1 MSPDNGSSRSRR
13 GVWSHWVPL
22 AVTLTVATVGVA
34 AWVWSQRKD
43 EDEDEH
49 EAGLDYDA
57 EYSGE
62 HKKEASKDLTPS
74 DQPPRPDEQ
83 THGVESM
90 EDDALATGWSSRVLR
105 RTPSPQQFFDST
117 GKTVAAGVAA
127 AGAVMGKALA
137 SIREEDKY
145 EQGNPWSEE
154 ADARDERAP
163 PASAPATAPA
173 TAPAPAS
180 ASPSAVGGGKKR
192 KTVAIVVSA
201 DSQGSYG
208 DEDGFHEHAVSTPPE
223 LRECLHANWDNQSI
237 LTHIPRH
244 TDFSKIKLFV
254 LIYAPGVK
262 DTPTD
267 TATSNLPPPSL
278 SSSFS
283 NIGHDQVTPGE
294 EPKNPLY
301 VQQTKPRNTCSLIAR
316 SSFSPAFNAV
326 YSEALGL
333 VEKETMVLPF
343 TTHNGHVHILRH
355 LQPEVIYLQ
364 ESLSGDDGS
373 IITSLQTWLR
383 HDVILVVGA
392 DGGSGGL
399 ADSESEAERAGKTE
413 VWWQRPERVGRGRGI
428 IVVDGMRV
436 NDDWARRVQGQ
447 E

>member
-1 MSPDNGSSRSRR
+1 MSPDHGSSRSRR

-43 EDEDEH
+43 EDEEAEH
-49 EAGLDYDA
+49 VSGLDYANVDYGA
-57 EYSGE
+57 DNRAQGSRDIGPE
-62 HKKEASKDLTPS
+62 K
-74 DQPPRPDEQ
+74 PPRPDGQSQGIAPGEEEVA
-83 THGVESM
+83 GS
-90 EDDALATGWSSRVLR
+90 GWGFRGALR

-127 AGAVMGKALA
+127 ASAAMGKALA
-137 SIREEDKY
+137 SIREEDKSPY
-145 EQGNPWSEE
+145 SGESNPWSEE
-154 ADARDERAP
+154 ADAKQEQERQP
-163 PASAPATAPA
+163 
-173 TAPAPAS
+173 PAPAS
-180 ASPSAVGGGKKR
+180 PSAISGGKKH

-201 DSQGSYG
+201 DAQSSFE
-208 DEDGFHEHAVSTPPE
+208 DEDGFHEHA
-223 LRECLHANWDNQSI
+223 SI
-237 LTHIPRH
+237 LSHIPRH
-244 TDFSKIKLFV
+244 NDFSQIKLFV
-254 LIYAPGVK
+254 LIYAPALK
-262 DTPTD
+262 DTTTD

-294 EPKNPLY
+294 ESKNPL
-301 VQQTKPRNTCSLIAR
+301 A
-316 SSFSPAFNAV
+316 SSSPLFNSV

-343 TTHNGHVHILRH
+343 TTPNGHVHILRH

-364 ESLSGDDGS
+364 ESLSGEEGS
-373 IITSLQTWLR
+373 IITNLQTWLR

-399 ADSESEAERAGKTE
+399 ADSESEAERATKPE
-413 VWWQRPERVGRGRGI
+413 LWWQRTERVGRGRGI
-428 IVVDGMRV
+428 VVVDGMRV
-436 NDDWARRVQGQ
+436 NDDWTRRVQGQ

>member
-1 MSPDNGSSRSRR
+1 MSPDHRSSRSRQ

-43 EDEDEH
+43 EDEEAEH
-49 EAGLDYDA
+49 MAGLDYDNA
-57 EYSGE
+57 DYSGDHQTHGSRDIDGPE
-62 HKKEASKDLTPS
+62 K
-74 DQPPRPDEQ
+74 PPRPEEQ
-83 THGVESM
+83 SHGITAVE
-90 EDDALATGWSSRVLR
+90 EEARGAGWGSRMSGALR

-137 SIREEDKY
+137 SIREEDKSPY
-145 EQGNPWSEE
+145 SEGNPWSEE
-154 ADARDERAP
+154 ADARQERAP
-163 PASAPATAPA
+163 PTP
-173 TAPAPAS
+173 
-180 ASPSAVGGGKKR
+180 ASPSAISGGKKR

-201 DSQGSYG
+201 DSESSFDG
-208 DEDGFHEHAVSTPPE
+208 DDGFHEHA
-223 LRECLHANWDNQSI
+223 SI
-237 LTHIPRH
+237 LSHIPRQN
-244 TDFSKIKLFV
+244 DFSQIKLFV
-254 LIYAPGVK
+254 LIYAPGLK
-262 DTPTD
+262 DTTTD

-294 EPKNPLY
+294 ESKNPLG
-301 VQQTKPRNTCSLIAR
+301 
-316 SSFSPAFNAV
+316 SSSPAFNAV
-326 YSEALGL
+326 YSEALGI

-343 TTHNGHVHILRH
+343 TTPNGHVHILRH
-355 LQPEVIYLQ
+355 LKPEVIYLQ
-364 ESLSGDDGS
+364 ESLSGDDGN
-373 IITSLQTWLR
+373 IITNLQTWLR

-413 VWWQRPERVGRGRGI
+413 VWWQRTERVGRGRGI

-436 NDDWARRVQGQ
+436 NDDWTRRVQGR